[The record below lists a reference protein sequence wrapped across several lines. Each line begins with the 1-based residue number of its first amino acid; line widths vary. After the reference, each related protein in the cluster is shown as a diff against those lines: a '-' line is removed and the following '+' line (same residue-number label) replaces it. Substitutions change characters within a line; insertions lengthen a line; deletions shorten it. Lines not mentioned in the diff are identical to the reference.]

1 MADLVSLSEAK
12 AYLRVDHSDDDT
24 TIALLIAAA
33 SDAVRDVATG
43 WEEEGGSPEIIPDRI
58 RLAVL
63 SRVAITYDLRTSVES
78 GSGELPM
85 LTPLRTLEV

>member
-33 SDAVRDVATG
+33 SDAVRDVATD
-43 WEEEGGSPEIIPDRI
+43 WEGDVPDR
-58 RLAVL
+58 LKVAVL
-63 SRVAITYDLRTSVES
+63 SRVAITYDERTSVEP
-78 GSGELPM
+78 GAGELGM

>member
-1 MADLVSLSEAK
+1 MADLVTLSEAK

-33 SDAVRDVATG
+33 SDAVRDVATDWDG
-43 WEEEGGSPEIIPDRI
+43 EGDVPDR
-58 RLAVL
+58 LKVAVL
-63 SRVAITYDLRTSVES
+63 SRVAVTYDERASVEP
-78 GSGELPM
+78 GAGELGM